1 LQELR
6 EMDEEEANFNNY
18 ENAITFMDRQVKKA
32 SMKLSEKDV
41 EVSALLE
48 ELKLL
53 QQDSQKE
60 VGYIRDKAKQ
70 EIKGLYDKMF
80 KLEDEVDGLQL
91 QIKNRE
97 RFFKRRE
104 KEFEDAREN
113 QQIEVENLQK
123 IIE

>member
-1 LQELR
+1 LR
-6 EMDEEEANFNNY
+6 ERDEEEANFNNY